1 MMTTA
6 GHQSRAHPVK
16 KGRCNMC
23 RTLRFSLFAGMM
35 GGLAASLAQAAEE
48 RPQDMLAAQ
57 IRMQGFTCDK
67 PLSATMDAKRSRR
80 DHAVWILK
88 CSNA

>member
-1 MMTTA
+1 
-6 GHQSRAHPVK
+6 
-16 KGRCNMC
+16 MC
-23 RTLRFSLFAGMM
+23 RTFRFSVFAGAM

-48 RPQDMLAAQ
+48 KPRDMLAAQ

-88 CSNA
+88 CSNADYMVSRAPDMEAKVKALR